1 MTFTTAEVFLFM
13 CNAVTLVLYLG
24 ARSKAAFHRN
34 MVMHIIEGIADKKIH
49 AFRDD
54 DGEVQL
60 TNNVRGE

>member
-1 MTFTTAEVFLFM
+1 
-13 CNAVTLVLYLG
+13 
-24 ARSKAAFHRN
+24 

-60 TNNVRGE
+60 TNKC